1 MVLQIDMTEN
11 VTRVMDE
18 LNVLQKQQLPFAI
31 ARSLTRTAAEF
42 SQDALPG
49 VLEKL
54 LDRPTPFTKRSGRF
68 IPATKSDPTA
78 AVYLAPLQ
86 DRYLRFQVR
95 GGSRIQKGMEAK
107 YETIAEAIA
116 KRQLVPGKGAKLNQY
131 GNVSRA
137 TIMRLGQQAT
147 QKNGKVFI
155 GELKGKGTFGVWQR
169 LPRGGV
175 EAVFI
180 EPPSKPSYRAKLNL
194 MPEVE
199 KFASERF
206 DFHFRTSIAMLD

>member
-1 MVLQIDMTEN
+1 MLEIDLTEN
-11 VTRVMDE
+11 VTRVLDE

-54 LDRPTPFTKRSGRF
+54 LDRPTPFTKRAGRF
-68 IPATKSDPTA
+68 IPAKKDDPTA

-95 GGSRIQKGMEAK
+95 GGSRIQKGFEKK
-107 YETIAEAIA
+107 YESIAQLIA
-116 KRQLVPGKGAKLNQY
+116 QRQLVPGSGARLNQY
-131 GNVSRA
+131 GNVSQFA
-137 TIMRLGQQAT
+137 IQRLGEEA
-147 QKNGKVFI
+147 KVKGSKVFI
-155 GELKGKGTFGVWQR
+155 GDLKGGGPFGIWRKEGRKVKAIF
-169 LPRGGV
+169 V
-175 EAVFI
+175 EPANR
-180 EPPSKPSYRAKLNL
+180 PSYSEKLRL
-194 MPEVE
+194 QPEVE

-206 DFHFRTSIAMLD
+206 DFHFRTSLAMLD